1 MVLALTLEGAIAFDE
16 NDGERAE
23 TKAILE
29 TRPPA
34 SPLLQHRDLELDG
47 PTFDEIEDAYVPPR
61 RVVRLHGEE
70 S

>member
-16 NDGERAE
+16 NGGERAE